1 LRARLAARIG
11 DYGAGAGEI
20 PNNNWLAAFQTAF
33 QSSEPADQL
42 ITFDNIALAIGEYQR
57 SMVFVDT
64 PWKAYIEGNLNAI
77 SADAKQGAKLFFQEP
92 QLGLG
97 CVACHGG
104 DFFTDERNTIVGFPQ
119 IGPGKGDGPNGDE
132 DFGRE
137 QQTANAQDRFMFRT
151 PSLLNL
157 LATAPYGHT
166 GSLSFIGATAHYF
179 IPEATFD
186 DELPGGS
193 VCGIEQF
200 ANHPDCAALFPNVVG
215 NSSVALQAAI
225 QQRNIDAN
233 LTFPDLFF
241 SPPSDAPPMFAFLEA
256 LTDPC
261 TLDRSCLAAWIPDPA
276 EAPDSNQLNAVDAN
290 GNPL

>member
-1 LRARLAARIG
+1 
-11 DYGAGAGEI
+11 
-20 PNNNWLAAFQTAF
+20 
-33 QSSEPADQL
+33 
-42 ITFDNIALAIGEYQR
+42 
-57 SMVFVDT
+57 M
-64 PWKAYIEGNLNAI
+64 KAYSIWCAIFVSLLLTASPVAPAEETVASFRGSGNDYNLSFSVPGVRRI
-77 SADAKQGAKLFFQEP
+77 YDGGRFHLHVLSVFGSTRP
-92 QLGLG
+92 GLACG
-97 CVACHGG
+97 NCHGG

-119 IGPGKGDGPNGDE
+119 IGLGKGDGPNGDE

-151 PSLLNL
+151 PTLLNL
-157 LATAPYGHT
+157 LATPPYGHS
-166 GSLSFIGATAHYF
+166 GSLSFFGASAHYF
-179 IPEATFD
+179 IPEVTFN

-200 ANHPDCAALFPNVVG
+200 ASHPDWATLFPNVVG
-215 NSSVALQAAI
+215 NSSAALQAAI
-225 QQRNIDAN
+225 QQRNIDPS

-241 SPPSDAPPMFAFLEA
+241 SPQSDAPLVFAFLEA

-261 TLDRSCLAAWIPDPA
+261 TLDRTCLAPWIPDPA